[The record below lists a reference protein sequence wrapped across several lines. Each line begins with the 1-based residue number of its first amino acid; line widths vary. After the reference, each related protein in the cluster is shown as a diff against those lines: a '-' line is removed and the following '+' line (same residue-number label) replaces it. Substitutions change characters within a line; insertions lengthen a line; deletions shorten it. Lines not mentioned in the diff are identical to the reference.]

1 MPPRTLLEDRL
12 EIVHPR
18 EGVARST
25 LADDVRRGLGRR
37 PRTLPPKHFYDAE
50 GSRLF
55 DRICELPE
63 YYPTRAERALLER
76 HADAIVRAASEGT
89 QGPVT
94 ELVELGSGMARK
106 TGLLLGA
113 IARRT
118 RAPSYVPLDISS
130 SALEQ
135 SARAMLA
142 EHETLSVR
150 AIVGDFQHDLARISA
165 STPGAPPRRLF
176 AFLGSTIGNLDET
189 EAPSLV
195 RAIAAEMSSNDAF
208 LLGVD
213 QVKDRSVLHAAY
225 DDAQGVTAAFNRNVL
240 AVINRS
246 LGADFDLPAWDHEAR
261 WVEKRSRIEMHL
273 RTRKPVVV
281 NVRALNLRVD
291 FDAGETIHTEISRKF
306 TRETTERTLREGGLR
321 MTHFWDD
328 EGAFALA
335 LARRA

>member
-1 MPPRTLLEDRL
+1 MPPRTLLEERL
-12 EIVHPR
+12 EVVHPR

-25 LADDVRRGLGRR
+25 LEADVRRGLGGR
-37 PRTLPPKHFYDAE
+37 PRSLPPKHFYDAE

-63 YYPTRAERALLER
+63 YYLTRAERALLER
-76 HADAIVRAASEGT
+76 HADAIVEAASPGEAI
-89 QGPVT
+89 T

-113 IARRT
+113 IGRRT
-118 RAPSYVPLDISS
+118 STPTYVPLDISV
-130 SALEQ
+130 SALEA
-135 SARAMLA
+135 SARAMLR
-142 EHETLSVR
+142 EYPTLSVR
-150 AIVGDFQHDLARISA
+150 AIVGDFQHDLSRISA

-189 EAPSLV
+189 EAPALI
-195 RAIAAEMSSNDAF
+195 RAIGSEMTPRDSF

-213 QVKDRSVLHAAY
+213 LVKDRAVLHAAY

-240 AVINRS
+240 MVVNRA
-246 LGADFDLPAWDHEAR
+246 LGADFDVPAWEHEAR
-261 WVEKRSRIEMHL
+261 WVEKRARIEMHL
-273 RTRKPVVV
+273 RTKKPTTVH
-281 NVRALNLRVD
+281 VRALDLEVA

-306 TRETTERTLREGGLR
+306 TRESIERTLREGGMRL
-321 MTHFWDD
+321 HQLWDD